1 MTKTKTK
8 ATTRAS
14 RTSAEDGRRTRGERE
29 AGARRERDGSGR
41 ERRDQWWCE
50 MSVSPCGACSRF
62 VIARGNNG
70 FRSTTWSEIFWVRRP
85 PIHRD
90 TSCSS
95 SHEFGRDC
103 CGDCR
108 AKDEYNPGRTGA
120 KRDIAEETPS
130 TCACHRSLMGGWCRG
145 GAKTRARAIA
155 SSRRANVAP
164 ARSLS
169 TSLRA
174 RAPYT
179 RYPRGGVG
187 SRSTRHARRAASLRV
202 PHQRPFER
210 PAGVVVATWAPPR
223 VERAPRSHSSR
234 SSPFSR
240 ASPTRSRQTS
250 RTPICATSTTV
261 RASHAQTAFPRRTHP
276 RA

>member
-50 MSVSPCGACSRF
+50 MSVHPAGR
-62 VIARGNNG
+62 VL
-70 FRSTTWSEIFWVRRP
+70 V
-85 PIHRD
+85 
-90 TSCSS
+90 SS
-95 SHEFGRDC
+95 SLEATTVSGPRRGAKFSGFADPRFAAIHLARRLTSSDETAAAIAARRTNTTQVE
-103 CGDCR
+103 R
-108 AKDEYNPGRTGA
+108 AQ

-261 RASHAQTAFPRRTHP
+261 RASHAQTAFPRRTQP